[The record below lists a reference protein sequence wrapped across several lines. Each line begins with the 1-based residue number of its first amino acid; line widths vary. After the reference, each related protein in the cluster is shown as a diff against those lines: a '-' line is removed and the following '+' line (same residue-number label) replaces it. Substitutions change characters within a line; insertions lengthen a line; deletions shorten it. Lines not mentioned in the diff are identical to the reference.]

1 VTAADPP
8 RAAREFAD
16 RADALGEFLR
26 AAGRAPRLLP
36 VDDGDGCPLF
46 HALAAL
52 QWTAETGLVQPG
64 DRLHAV
70 WFHGEIAAT
79 VIERDTATEH
89 VFRYLGPRLETRQP
103 PPVEGTKV
111 LDEQFV
117 RGYEFAER
125 WNALAHFLVI
135 TQGRGAL
142 VSLLAPRAPEVDQ
155 VRRWLLEL
163 FQGPLP
169 KGADHLHAAW
179 MSTTGAGFLFPPA
192 SFADDPKGRGWV
204 YVELGVRRG
213 E

>member
-1 VTAADPP
+1 MTAAEAP
-8 RAAREFAD
+8 RRATYFET
-16 RADALGEFLR
+16 RADALAAFLV
-26 AAGRAPRLLP
+26 AAGAAPRLLP

-52 QWTAETGLVQPG
+52 QWTGETGLVQPG

-70 WFHGEIAAT
+70 WFRGETAAT
-79 VIERDTATEH
+79 VIERHTGSEH
-89 VFRYLGPRLETRQP
+89 LYRYLGPRLETRQP
-103 PPVEGTKV
+103 PPVEGTQV
-111 LDEQFV
+111 FDEPFV

-142 VSLLAPRAPEVDQ
+142 VSLLAPRAPEVEH

-179 MSTTGAGFLFPPA
+179 MSAIGAGFVFPPA

-204 YVELGVRRG
+204 YVELGHPG
-213 E
+213 ER